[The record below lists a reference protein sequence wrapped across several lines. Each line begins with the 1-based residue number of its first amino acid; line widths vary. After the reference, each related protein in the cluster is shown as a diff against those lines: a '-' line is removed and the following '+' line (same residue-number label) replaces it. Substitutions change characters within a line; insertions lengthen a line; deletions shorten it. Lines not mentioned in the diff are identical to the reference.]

1 MPAEDMEH
9 VGRIIKGIAGF
20 YYVDDGKDIYECKA
34 RGLFRKAR
42 VKPLPGDLV
51 RFSVTPDTDILG
63 GFVEELLPRKNA
75 MIRPEAVN
83 VDQVFLVFAA
93 HTPEPNMEM
102 LNRYL
107 VMCAHQ
113 EIPVVLVINKCDLG
127 AEETERQVGHWFSG
141 TPYPAVYISVYEN
154 RNLETLRTMLKGRV
168 TAFAGP
174 SGVGKSSLLNA
185 LFGEIR
191 METGS
196 LSERIG
202 RGKNTTRHTE
212 LFRTDMDTY
221 IFDTPGFTSV
231 ELDYISAE
239 DLQYDFPEFLSLIPE
254 CRFSSCRHIGE
265 QGCRVRQ
272 AAEEGQIPELR
283 YQNYTK
289 IYKYLSALKRY

>member
-1 MPAEDMEH
+1 MDHE
-9 VGRIIKGIAGF
+9 GRIIKGIAGF
-20 YYVDDGKDIYECKA
+20 YYVDDGRDIYECRA

-63 GFVEELLPRKNA
+63 GYVEELLPRKNA
-75 MIRPEAVN
+75 MIRPEAAN
-83 VDQVFLVFAA
+83 VDQVFLIFAA
-93 HTPEPNMEM
+93 HSPEPNMEM

-107 VMCAHQ
+107 VMCEHL
-113 EIPVVLVINKCDLG
+113 EIPAVLVINKCDLG
-127 AEETERQVGHWFSG
+127 PEETDMQVKRWFSG
-141 TPYPAVYISVYEN
+141 TSYPVVRISVKEKQN
-154 RNLETLRTMLKGRV
+154 LDALRNLLKGKV

-212 LFRTDMDTY
+212 LFRTEEDTY

-231 ELDYISAE
+231 ELDFIPAE
-239 DLQYDFPEFLSLIPE
+239 DLQYDFPEFLPWIPK

-265 QGCRVRQ
+265 NGCCVRQ
-272 AAEEGQIPELR
+272 AAEDGEIPEER

-289 IYKYLSALKRY
+289 IYKYLSTLKRY

>member
-1 MPAEDMEH
+1 MPMDTMVH
-9 VGRIIKGIAGF
+9 KGRIIKGIAGF
-20 YYVDDGKDIYECKA
+20 YYVDDGKDVYECKA
-34 RGLFRKAR
+34 RGLFRKSR
-42 VKPLPGDLV
+42 TKPLPGDLV

-63 GFVEELLPRKNA
+63 GFVEELLPRKNE
-75 MIRPEAVN
+75 MIRPEAAN

-93 HTPEPNMEM
+93 HSPEPNMEM

-107 VMCAHQ
+107 IMCEHQ
-113 EIPVVLVINKCDLG
+113 LIPAMLVINKCDLG
-127 AEETERQVGHWFSG
+127 SEDTKLKLDQWFSR
-141 TPYPAVYISVYEN
+141 TPYHSVYISVFEN
-154 RNLETLRTMLKGRV
+154 ENLEELRFLLKGKV

-185 LFGEIR
+185 LFGEMR

-212 LFRTDMDTY
+212 LFRTDADTY

-231 ELDYISAE
+231 ELDHISAD
-239 DLQYDFPEFLSLIPE
+239 DLQYDFPEFIPWIPG

-265 QGCRVRQ
+265 QGCRVRK
-272 AAEEGQIPELR
+272 AAEEGHISELR

-289 IYKYLSALKRY
+289 IYKYLSTLKRY

>member
-63 GFVEELLPRKNA
+63 GFVEELLPRKNV

-93 HTPEPNMEM
+93 HAPEPNMEM

-191 METGS
+191 VETGS

-272 AAEEGQIPELR
+272 AAEEGQIPEVR

>member
-1 MPAEDMEH
+1 MAAADMVHE
-9 VGRIIKGIAGF
+9 GRIIKGIAGF
-20 YYVDDGKDIYECKA
+20 YYVDDGKDIYACKA

-51 RFSVTPDTDILG
+51 RFTITPDTDILG
-63 GFVEELLPRKNA
+63 GYVEELLPRKNA
-75 MIRPEAVN
+75 MIRPEAAN

-113 EIPVVLVINKCDLG
+113 RIPAVLVINKCDLG
-127 AEETERQVGHWFSG
+127 AEETAALVTRWFSK
-141 TPYPAVYISVYEN
+141 TAYPSVYISVWEN
-154 RNLETLRTMLKGRV
+154 RNLETLRSLLQGKV

-185 LFGEIR
+185 LFGEIL

-196 LSERIG
+196 LSEKIG

-212 LFRTDMDTY
+212 LFRTGEDTY

-231 ELDYISAE
+231 ELDYIPAE
-239 DLQYDFPEFLSLIPE
+239 DLQYDFPEFIPYIPE

-265 QGCRVRQ
+265 RDCSVRQ
-272 AAEEGQIPELR
+272 AAEEGLIPDER

-289 IYKYLSALKRY
+289 IFKYLSTIKRY

>member
-75 MIRPEAVN
+75 MIRPEAAN

-272 AAEEGQIPELR
+272 AAEEGQIPEVR